1 MKVRFCN
8 RMKSNIVGME
18 ANMEH
23 LLEKACALFFF
34 PKRKYNV
41 DTEDV
46 NKGQFYIL
54 IDNVCAI

>member
-1 MKVRFCN
+1 
-8 RMKSNIVGME
+8 MKSNIVGME